1 MKILLAVDGSSQS
14 RDAVRSLAH
23 FAPSDELTLVHAM
36 VLPDLDHPMITPELR
51 DQVVKELEEKLRQDG
66 EALLDHTQSD
76 IPSDFPAVRRVHQI
90 GSPAHVIVETAQSA
104 KSDLII
110 LGARGMGPVKEVVL
124 GSVSH
129 RVVLHAP
136 CSILVQKTPLQ
147 RIQNILLPLEGEND
161 TEEALTFLATNPFRP
176 PVNIE
181 VMAVWPQPQVPWP
194 ISLGQSKMMED
205 RAIEHAQD
213 RLDGITQRLA
223 TMNYQSTST
232 VGMGDPA
239 YAILEQA
246 RMRKPDLIM
255 MGSHGRT
262 GLSRFLLGSVSH
274 TVLHR
279 ADCPVLIVR

>member
-1 MKILLAVDGSSQS
+1 MNMILAVDGSTQS

-51 DQVVKELEEKLRQDG
+51 DQVIDELKEKLRQDG
-66 EALLDHTQSD
+66 EALLDQTQAEV
-76 IPSDFPAVRRVHQI
+76 PQDFPTVRRVHQI
-90 GSPAHVIVETAQSA
+90 GSPAQVVVETAKSA
-104 KSDLII
+104 KADLIL

-136 CSILVQKTPLQ
+136 CSIMVQKTPLQ
-147 RIQNILLPLEGEND
+147 RIHNILLPVEGEVD
-161 TEEALTFLATNPFRP
+161 TEVALKFLAAHPFRH

-181 VMAVWPQPQVPWP
+181 VMGVWPQPQVPWP
-194 ISLGQSKMMED
+194 VSLGQSKLLED
-205 RAIEHAQD
+205 RAIEHAQE
-213 RLDGITQRLA
+213 RLDEIIQRLA
-223 TMNYQSTST
+223 AMNYQSTST
-232 VGMGDPA
+232 VGMGAPA

-246 RMRKPDLIM
+246 RMRKPDLII
-255 MGSHGRT
+255 MGSHARR

>member
-1 MKILLAVDGSSQS
+1 
-14 RDAVRSLAH
+14 
-23 FAPSDELTLVHAM
+23 
-36 VLPDLDHPMITPELR
+36 
-51 DQVVKELEEKLRQDG
+51 
-66 EALLDHTQSD
+66 
-76 IPSDFPAVRRVHQI
+76 
-90 GSPAHVIVETAQSA
+90 
-104 KSDLII
+104 
-110 LGARGMGPVKEVVL
+110 MGPVKEVVL

-136 CSILVQKTPLQ
+136 LFHIGAKDSFAERF
-147 RIQNILLPLEGEND
+147 RIFCFLSKVRKIPKRPSK
-161 TEEALTFLATNPFRP
+161 FLAVNPFRL

-181 VMAVWPQPQVPWP
+181 VMAVWPQPKVPWP
-194 ISLGQSKMMED
+194 ITLGQSKLMED
-205 RAIEHAQD
+205 RAIEHAQE